1 METNNGDVSVPGRC
15 LETNNG
21 DVSARKNFYDPV
33 LEGNS
38 ENIIPVLNRYS
49 GKLMVLMKIFEVALM
64 NIPCPG
70 IKKQMYIPV
79 PEFLTKNETLLAGR
93 S

>member
-1 METNNGDVSVPGRC
+1 MCPSRDVVWKQTTGMCPP
-15 LETNNG
+15 E
-21 DVSARKNFYDPV
+21 KNFYDPV

-79 PEFLTKNETLLAGR
+79 PEFLTENETLLAGR